1 VSTAQAQP
9 QGSTGPMTNGEQP
22 PYLLVALKLRCTAAS
37 LPWWRWWLRHRM
49 RHDAN
54 IIAEH
59 AHAIGQR
66 IDYRT
71 GQPIGGGH
79 GGQPTRRS

>member
-1 VSTAQAQP
+1 MP
-9 QGSTGPMTNGEQP
+9 HGEQEP

-37 LPWWRWWLRHRM
+37 LPWWRWWLRRRM
-49 RHDAN
+49 RHDAD

-66 IDYRT
+66 IDWTT
-71 GQPIGGGH
+71 GHVHDRPERKGVMDDGSQ
-79 GGQPTRRS
+79 